1 MCRDVSPSTED
12 NSGRG
17 NAFRRSTAAS
27 CVLGTVLPGKGASE
41 LRSPSRGISPRSP
54 MPRPAS
60 LWQPLIVA
68 ADGDPRPP
76 GGAKQ
81 RLLRARRRR
90 VPPRASQRPGN
101 APQWGGMARTIVEAR
116 KGVKEFIPYL
126 NSRELSAFNRTDQP
140 RRISSNKSIR
150 RNITSDDRARGNH
163 RVLSHPDAADNRDTG
178 RDPDVSFNH
187 DGPCDHRVT
196 PS

>member
-1 MCRDVSPSTED
+1 MGSTGLPKRGRRSAERRAF
-12 NSGRG
+12 NSWPRHACSGSAGERRPR

-27 CVLGTVLPGKGASE
+27 CVLGTVLPGTGASE

-54 MPRPAS
+54 VPRPAS

-90 VPPRASQRPGN
+90 IPPRANRRPGN
-101 APQWGGMARTIVEAR
+101 APQWGGMNRTIREDR
-116 KGVKEFIPYL
+116 NIVKEFIPWK
-126 NSRELSAFNRTDQP
+126 SRRQPFSVQP
-140 RRISSNKSIR
+140 RSQS
-150 RNITSDDRARGNH
+150 TY
-163 RVLSHPDAADNRDTG
+163 VLRME
-178 RDPDVSFNH
+178 
-187 DGPCDHRVT
+187 
-196 PS
+196 